1 MIDEDDDIQDY
12 KRPWVGLTDEEI
24 ELIYGVIIKIRKK
37 DIMPVEQKQ
46 FAKTLELLLRKK
58 NT

>member
-1 MIDEDDDIQDY
+1 MTEEDDDIQDY
-12 KRPWVGLTDEEI
+12 RKPWIGLTEEEI
-24 ELIYGVIIKIRKK
+24 EVAYGITIKIRKK

>member
-1 MIDEDDDIQDY
+1 MTEEDDDIQDY
-12 KRPWVGLTDEEI
+12 RKPWVGLTDKEI
-24 ELIYGVIIKIRKK
+24 ELAYGCIIKIRKK

>member
-1 MIDEDDDIQDY
+1 MTEEDDDIQNY
-12 KRPWVGLTDEEI
+12 IKPWVGLTDEEI
-24 ELIYGVIIKIRKK
+24 ELAYGCIIKIRKK

>member
-1 MIDEDDDIQDY
+1 MTEEDDDIQNY
-12 KRPWVGLTDEEI
+12 IKPWVGLTDEEI
-24 ELIYGVIIKIRKK
+24 EVAYGITIKIRKK